1 MITQKGH
8 DIAEELRVKA
18 EGRDPDAFDMYIYNG
33 KSAHSR
39 VASTRLQSRRQL
51 TLPVPDF
58 FPYATLDLVEKTLKN
73 LHSKVTKK
81 NWNDAY
87 PILEGLTVFI
97 GLFGDWTQCDDG
109 DLVKLT
115 IKTYGALAVA
125 VLRGLKKDNK
135 LDQASFPSL
144 ESLLHAI
151 VDTAEMLDEDDADYA
166 MVARGIARRLFKD
179 KTEADFA
186 LEQKQREEWLA
197 TITDE
202 EDRNELTPIIQ
213 DMAKENGVAEPWYM
227 KGDVLS
233 EDKRISSLSLTPVW
247 KEYKSHLADVP
258 EGPMKGPSWDIRNWS
273 DADKRPFQFNFM
285 GSDM

>member
-18 EGRDPDAFDMYIYNG
+18 E
-33 KSAHSR
+33 
-39 VASTRLQSRRQL
+39 
-51 TLPVPDF
+51 DF

-73 LHSKVTKK
+73 LHSKLTKK

-109 DLVKLT
+109 HLVTLT

-135 LDQASFPSL
+135 LDQASYPSL
-144 ESLLHAI
+144 ESLLHGI
-151 VDTAEMLDEDDADYA
+151 VDLAETLDKDDADYA

-179 KTEADFA
+179 KTDADFA
-186 LEQKQREEWLA
+186 LEQKQREEWLE

-213 DMAKENGVAEPWYM
+213 DMAKENGAEPWYM
-227 KGDVLS
+227 EGDVCS
-233 EDKRISSLSLTPVW
+233 EDKKISSLSLTPIW
-247 KEYKSHLADVP
+247 KEYKSHLAGVP

-273 DADKRPFQFNFM
+273 DADKRSFQLNFM
-285 GSDM
+285 DSDM